1 MFIQKVHKEDRE
13 EFFELLEEFY
23 HSDAVLHPVP
33 KTQFERAFN
42 EAVSQS
48 PYLTAYL
55 LKTEGKT
62 AGFVQLAFTFSTE
75 AGGRVIWV
83 EELYVRPQ
91 YQGKGIG
98 SEFFR
103 FLEEEYGAGMARI
116 RLEIEPDNARA
127 RKLYE
132 KMGFQSLDYLQMV
145 KDKPLDSF
153 HTD

>member
-1 MFIQKVHKEDRE
+1 MLIQKVRKEDRE
-13 EFFELLEEFY
+13 EFFALLEEFY
-23 HSDAVLHPVP
+23 QSDAVLHPVP
-33 KTQFERAFN
+33 KTHFERAFN

-48 PYLTAYL
+48 PYSAAYL
-55 LKTEGKT
+55 LKAEGKT
-62 AGFVQLAFTFSTE
+62 AGFAQLAFTFSTE

-91 YQGKGIG
+91 YQGKGMG
-98 SEFFR
+98 STFLR
-103 FLEEEYGAGMARI
+103 FLKEKYGADTARI

-145 KDKPLDSF
+145 KDKPLDSSY
-153 HTD
+153 TD